1 MNCSGSEKNGGDAI
15 GAVTVMTIV
24 SVIVTMP
31 AILPRLTKERSVK
44 KFKSCEKS
52 ETGRPRRDPRSFPRT
67 SFVHLQRTAIKQKPW
82 SSSSL
87 KTHSYRCLARC
98 YTALDRRGF
107 LAAYALRIRLN
118 KPGCE
123 VKAISSS
130 YCTFGRLVGVVGIV
144 LLADERSRSV

>member
-1 MNCSGSEKNGGDAI
+1 VNCSGSGRNGGDAI

-44 KFKSCEKS
+44 EFKSCEKS

-67 SFVHLQRTAIKQKPW
+67 SFVHLQRTAIKRKPW

-87 KTHSYRCLARC
+87 KTRSYRCLARC

-107 LAAYALRIRLN
+107 FAAFALRIRLN
-118 KPGCE
+118 KPDCE
-123 VKAISSS
+123 FEAISSS
-130 YCTFGRLVGVVGIV
+130 SCTFSRLVGAVGIAS
-144 LLADERSRSV
+144 LADERS